1 MFANLQETRLLDDEV
16 AERVKAFMSFYRF
29 FDHRIV
35 CSESNLGSSGN
46 GGICAGA
53 EYSDFLD
60 IS

>member
-1 MFANLQETRLLDDEV
+1 MFANLQGTGLLDDGV
-16 AERVKAFMSFYRF
+16 AEGVEAFMSFYHF
-29 FDHRIV
+29 FDPRIV
-35 CSESNLGSSGN
+35 CSGSDLGSSGS